1 MKRLLKRLK
10 ILPKAKLMKLAYAF
24 VGMIVSGAILIAA
37 TTSMAWFSQ
46 NKRVDARELEIKT
59 LQGGISAEYRV
70 YKWKYEEG
78 ALLEGMGT
86 NLADDGTTPLTLNSS
101 FKLNTHD
108 VVFTSENLYTA
119 AIVRIELSD
128 ESNQYTGKAG
138 TIRLTLTRDPSKDTG
153 ANQGGT
159 LSDTITSVATFSCA
173 NQAVTY
179 GGANDPDPT
188 DADEVYQA
196 ARDFFCNAEGKL
208 KTGDG
213 NFSTQS
219 FATYTTTVTNGTP
232 HYSDFE
238 KDENTV
244 DLVFSV
250 SYTAGSWQGNKLYAY
265 FCIMYD
271 DILAEEVVAS
281 GSSNYLTYIDLGN
294 LKEIKNDLSMITVD
308 FISS

>member
-1 MKRLLKRLK
+1 MKGLVKLFKRVPKTK
-10 ILPKAKLMKLAYAF
+10 ITKLVHAF
-24 VGMIVSGAILIAA
+24 VGMIVSGAVLIAA
-37 TTSMAWFSQ
+37 TTSMAWFAQ
-46 NKRVDARELEIKT
+46 NKRAEARELEVKT
-59 LQGGISAEYRV
+59 SQGGINAEYRV

-78 ALLEGMGT
+78 ALLEGVGT
-86 NLADDGTTPLTLNSS
+86 NFADDGTTPLTLNSS

-108 VVFTSENLYTA
+108 VVFTGENRYTA

-128 ESNQYTGKAG
+128 ESNQYVGRAG
-138 TIRLTLTRDPSKDTG
+138 TLQLTLTRDPNMDTSE
-153 ANQGGT
+153 NYGGT

-173 NQAVTY
+173 NQAITY
-179 GGANDPDPT
+179 GGANAPDPT

-196 ARDFFCNAEGKL
+196 ARDFFCNVEGKL
-208 KTGDG
+208 KTGDSA
-213 NFSTQS
+213 FSSQS
-219 FATYTTTVTNGTP
+219 FATYTTTIINGTP

-238 KDENTV
+238 KDEDIVN
-244 DLVFSV
+244 LVFSV
-250 SYTAGSWQGNKLYAY
+250 SYTDQSWQGNKLYAY
-265 FCIMYD
+265 LCITYD